1 MSRKTIGALL
11 LLIGLIAVAA
21 GLVLM
26 LVVVPGMKQWPDD
39 VDTVRT
45 YDGTMPVLLNAQTF
59 EFMPDLTV
67 TIERHV
73 KTEATEGDVALVS
86 EDQQLMMGG
95 QPLQALHKLYA
106 IDRKTMEYTADHPAE
121 WDSQEGFRPRGGL
134 VIGWPIDTEAKDYEG
149 WSDDYNS
156 VVPLT
161 YADEVTHDRSGLETY
176 LFTSSS
182 EPQLIDPAAVQAMG
196 LPEALPKEQLAALIG
211 NTDLSPLVK
220 NMLPTLLEDW
230 PEDTVPLQYY
240 YNYDA
245 QYWIEP
251 QTGVLIDTTKHEVRT
266 VGLSD
271 EMLEGSAL
279 AALPEEQR
287 ASLRVPVYDLTY
299 QATDASVQDAKADA
313 QDAMDQIDLFGT
325 TIPYAA
331 IAAGAIFAL
340 LGLVFMLR

>member
-1 MSRKTIGALL
+1 MSRKTLGVVLL
-11 LLIGLIAVAA
+11 VLGVVVLAA

-26 LVVVPGMKQWPDD
+26 LAIVPGMKQWPDD
-39 VDTVRT
+39 VDTTRT
-45 YDGTMPVLLNAQTF
+45 YAGTMPVLLNAQTF
-59 EFMPDLTV
+59 EFMPDLDV
-67 TIERHV
+67 TIQRHV
-73 KTEATEGDVALVS
+73 KTEATDGDVALVS
-86 EDQQLMMGG
+86 EEQRLMMGD
-95 QPLQALHKLYA
+95 QPLQALLKRYA
-106 IDRKTMEYTADHPAE
+106 IDRKTMLYTPDHPSD
-121 WDSQEGFRPRGGL
+121 WDSLEGFRPRGGL
-134 VIGWPIDTEAKDYEG
+134 VIGWPIDTATKDYEG

-156 VVPLT
+156 GVPLI
-161 YADEVTHDRSGLETY
+161 YDSEVTHDRSGLETY

-182 EPQLIDPAAVQAMG
+182 EPQLIDPAAVQAMS

-211 NTDLSPLVK
+211 NTDLSPMVK
-220 NMLPTLLEDW
+220 NLLPTLLENW

-240 YNYDA
+240 YNYEA

-271 EMLEGSAL
+271 EMLEGSPL

-299 QATDASVQDAKADA
+299 QETDESVQAAKEDA
-313 QDAMDQIDLFGT
+313 QDAIDQIDLYGT

-331 IAAGAIFAL
+331 IAAGAILAL
-340 LGLVFMLR
+340 LGLVFVLR